1 MKPSV
6 LINLDRPRN
15 IRLGTNALVKV
26 EESTGRSLTEIGSSF
41 GIKEIRVVL
50 WAGLIHED
58 KELTLDAVGDL
69 IDDAGF
75 DYVADKVGEALNLAM
90 GVKKEAS
97 KN

>member
-58 KELTLDAVGDL
+58 KELTLDAVDDL